1 MASMNL
7 PVIGQIIKASADAPY
22 LSLKLEF
29 TLNQILEVLNE
40 CNIKVTFNENAR
52 RAMFVG
58 QMESSIQD
66 AVLRLVRLLK
76 TPGEIPFL
84 APLYSLSISQLSHQ
98 RQTKKG
104 QPQ

>member
-1 MASMNL
+1 MIASMNL
-7 PVIGQIIKASADAPY
+7 SVIGQIIKASSDAPY
-22 LSLKLEF
+22 LSLKLE
-29 TLNQILEVLNE
+29 
-40 CNIKVTFNENAR
+40 FNENAR

-66 AVLRLVRLLK
+66 AVLRLVRLLD